1 MTIITHIYV
10 VIMAMIGLVV
20 AVNLANVLYGLYI
33 KLKTETES
41 NRSNQFDT
49 INDFLDVLDR
59 QIAFEVA
66 YTLRRELTL
75 GKNYN
80 PINIDKDCNEIS
92 ERVYSFINPDFL
104 MEISKKNGKNV
115 YTSEYW
121 MNYIV
126 RRTTVMMLDG
136 YTKTFPN
143 EVVE

>member
-10 VIMAMIGLVV
+10 AIMAMIGLVV

-33 KLKTETES
+33 KLKTEVEN
-41 NRSNQFDT
+41 NRSNQFNT
-49 INDFLDVLDR
+49 INSFLDVLDR

-80 PINIDKDCNEIS
+80 PINIDKDCNEIA
-92 ERVYSFINPDFL
+92 ERVFGFINPDFL
-104 MEISKKNGKNV
+104 LEISKKNGKNV
-115 YTSEYW
+115 YTNEYW

-143 EVVE
+143 EVIE